1 MVKYKIKKIFNGL
14 YAIEIPDSYQRA
26 MLFLR
31 SQEYYESKF
40 PEIYRKDFD
49 VFHFMELYRK
59 WRNSDHFSYP
69 EDWSGFNVPSHIIE
83 SCIGGIFRSS
93 SEFKP
98 TPYDYVMSNIITSV
112 REEIGPDSKYYLIGV
127 DKFKGKVMNHEIAHG
142 LYYIDPGYKQ
152 ECLKLIENL
161 NESVYKELSSII
173 SKMGY
178 SKDVIDDEI
187 QAYLSTEIY
196 GPMSKIPKIIS
207 IAKKFRKNFK
217 KYKKTHGLNT

>member
-1 MVKYKIKKIFNGL
+1 
-14 YAIEIPDSYQRA
+14 
-26 MLFLR
+26 
-31 SQEYYESKF
+31 
-40 PEIYRKDFD
+40 
-49 VFHFMELYRK
+49 
-59 WRNSDHFSYP
+59 
-69 EDWSGFNVPSHIIE
+69 
-83 SCIGGIFRSS
+83 
-93 SEFKP
+93 
-98 TPYDYVMSNIITSV
+98 MSNIITSV
-112 REEIGPDSKYYLIGV
+112 REEIEPDSKYYLIGV

-161 NESVYKELSSII
+161 NKSVYKELSSII